1 MQAQNVLLTHFSTRH
16 PKMPP
21 GISSLENLHVGI
33 AFDHLR
39 VPLNSVWKLAM
50 YQDAIE
56 ESFADMRDEEDE
68 DVVVGGDS

>member
-1 MQAQNVLLTHFSTRH
+1 MQARNVLLTHFSARH

-21 GISSLENLHVGI
+21 GISTTDTLNVGI

-39 VPLNSVWKLAM
+39 LPLNQVWRLAM

-56 ESFADMRDEEDE
+56 ESFSDMKEEED
-68 DVVVGGDS
+68 VAMMT